1 MYDSELAQVFF
12 EIHSD
17 NPREGP
23 GSSSATREAFQS
35 MNLPES
41 PLRILDIGCGPGQQ
55 TLDLSALSKGKI
67 IGLDYHRNYLEQL
80 AIHEHKRG
88 WADRILLVQGDMTL
102 LPFRRNS
109 LDVIWSEGAIYI
121 MGFQLGLEQWKP
133 FLKSGGYMAVTE
145 ISWLKPD
152 PPRELSEFWNAA
164 YTDMGEIQANLDRID
179 AAGYSLVKH
188 FTLPA
193 EAWWK
198 DYYRPIERK
207 LPQLKHKYQDK
218 PAALEVIAAE
228 EIEQD
233 MFRRYDEFYGYVFY
247 VMQKP

>member
-1 MYDSELAQVFF
+1 V
-12 EIHSD
+12 
-17 NPREGP
+17 
-23 GSSSATREAFQS
+23 
-35 MNLPES
+35 
-41 PLRILDIGCGPGQQ
+41 
-55 TLDLSALSKGKI
+55 
-67 IGLDYHRNYLEQL
+67 DYHRNYLEQL